1 MYQIPFYVNDQKIT
15 AEQQAEQD
23 TQDRE
28 EQRQADIAYEDAS
41 IVGWEVVTHTMIQLT
56 DHLGVPVYQ
65 GVMQQPERGSIM
77 MNDGLHGTAWQ
88 RHFTDGKWHS
98 TTGAT
103 RTFGSLCRLRNVWI
117 VYSAAVREEGV

>member
-1 MYQIPFYVNDQKIT
+1 MYQIPSYVNDEKIT

-23 TQDRE
+23 WQDQAELDAANAPEIITQ
-28 EQRQADIAYEDAS
+28 
-41 IVGWEVVTHTMIQLT
+41 HMIQLT
-56 DHLGVPVYQ
+56 DALGIPVYN
-65 GVMQQPERGSIM
+65 GTVQQPERGSIM

-117 VYSAAVREEGV
+117 VYSAATRTDENGGA